1 MTKTPPPTLLIVDVA
16 TSGFSPERDVI
27 LEVCC
32 ILMCARTLDVL
43 DTHNSVV
50 RHVADG
56 SIQVPDFHEALLRE
70 CAGEDSHSLRA
81 VEGFLLAGP
90 WTSANIIVDATKN
103 SFDLRFLA
111 KHMPTL
117 YAALTKNRPVLC
129 LPALEM
135 IHLARGGAPYKSANP
150 KTYRASDDAI
160 ETYEALCHYLGMTGA
175 AQ

>member
-1 MTKTPPPTLLIVDVA
+1 MKKDPTLLIIDCA
-16 TSGFSPERDVI
+16 TSGFSPENDHI

-32 ILMCARTLDVL
+32 ILVCARTLDVL

-50 RHVADG
+50 RHEAG
-56 SIQVPDFHEALLRE
+56 AISAPDFHEALLRE
-70 CAGEDSHSLRA
+70 CADPDSSNSLRA

-90 WTSANIIVDATKN
+90 WTTATLLVDSTKN
-103 SFDLRFLA
+103 TFDLRFLA

-129 LPALEM
+129 LPAWAELRQ
-135 IHLARGGAPYKSANP
+135 ARGGVPYLNQNP

-160 ETYEALCHYLGMTGA
+160 ATYEELCWYA
-175 AQ
+175 ADVEKS